1 MIPGLDAAEDALI
14 GSLGALKNQLMKS
27 LDYAMAADKSSLK
40 LGMSFTES
48 NEQLTSQMG
57 GLRGDLGTRFVAS
70 MAGMSE
76 GLQGNTAGIGR
87 LVNQQQLTGTAF
99 TKTAAIFAKMEMT
112 LGISREST
120 NKLADSIPELGK
132 RWKTSTDVLVEALDG
147 LADTFVQQKLAGMG
161 AGLPAAVM
169 ALQGEVGKS
178 MAGPLGKVMKAIF
191 DTSES
196 GWKGLTLL
204 GIGNVREQLSAA
216 TSDAQQSNIL
226 KKAIVTASNTIK
238 NFTGNGKDMYRMFG
252 VATEQISSAAFDF
265 VSMADALGKRTADMS
280 DSTANFGDQM
290 GVFLKEILIPFQDAF
305 REFFPLL
312 KDITK
317 IVSVFAKGIVQGL
330 VDSAIRIFL
339 NFDDISGKIKALGSV
354 FATLGKSILRFAA
367 WIEERAI
374 FGLGSPNE
382 KDKKAVEKMLNAD
395 LAGTFEV
402 ATGSFKGFLM
412 TVSDLA
418 FGKNSDTVKA
428 LDKLTV
434 AQMEYYKRQINMDKA
449 LHTLTSDNFATS
461 EMDSA
466 ELRQAFVDKLTK
478 IKEELGLVEE
488 NTKVVA
494 DQFRTTS
501 TFLDESSNL
510 IGRGIESMLGMNEE
524 GGTKSI
530 VEALQIAN
538 EQREAQM
545 NQNPP
550 NSSSHTSKS

>member
-1 MIPGLDAAEDALI
+1 MIPGLDAAEDALA
-14 GSLGALKNQLMKS
+14 GSMYALKDQLAKQ
-27 LDYAMAADKSSLK
+27 LNYAMAADKSSLK

-48 NEQLTSQMG
+48 NEQLTSQMA
-57 GLRGDLGTRFVAS
+57 GLRGDLGTRFTAS

-87 LVNQQQLTGTAF
+87 LVNQQQLTGTAYA
-99 TKTAAIFAKMEMT
+99 KTAAIFAKMEMT

-120 NKLADSIPELGK
+120 NKLAGSIPELGK

-178 MAGPLGKVMKAIF
+178 MAGPLGKVMRAIF

-196 GWKGLTLL
+196 GWRGLTLL

-265 VSMADALGKRTADMS
+265 VAMADALGKRTADMS
-280 DSTANFGDQM
+280 DSTADFGDQM
-290 GVFLKEILIPFQDAF
+290 GVFLQEILIPFQDAF
-305 REFFPLL
+305 KEFFPLL

-317 IVSVFAKGIVQGL
+317 IVSVFAKGIVQDL
-330 VDSAIRIFL
+330 VDSAIRLFL
-339 NFDDISGKIKALGSV
+339 NFDDVSGKIKAFGSV
-354 FATLGKSILRFAA
+354 MATLGKSIIRFAS
-367 WIEERAI
+367 WVEEKVV
-374 FGLGSPNE
+374 FGFGSSNE
-382 KDKKAVEKMLNAD
+382 KDKEYVRLALEANAKATWARGDILMSARSDAD
-395 LAGTFEV
+395 PDD
-402 ATGSFKGFLM
+402 GFPNLHIYEEIK
-412 TVSDLA
+412 
-418 FGKNSDTVKA
+418 GKNF
-428 LDKLTV
+428 
-434 AQMEYYKRQINMDKA
+434 EYYKAVLNMEKTMY
-449 LHTLTSDNFATS
+449 TLTSDHFATS

-466 ELRQAFVDKLTK
+466 QLKQALIDKLTK
-478 IKEELGLVEE
+478 IREELGLVEE

-545 NQNPP
+545 NQKQD
-550 NSSSHTSKS
+550 NSSSHNSKG

>member
-1 MIPGLDAAEDALI
+1 MIPVIPGLGAAEDALI
-14 GSLGALKNQLMKS
+14 GSLGALKNQLAKQ
-27 LDYAMAADKSSLK
+27 LNYAMAADKSSLK
-40 LGMSFTES
+40 LGMSFMES

-87 LVNQQQLTGTAF
+87 LVNQQQLTGTAYA
-99 TKTAAIFAKMEMT
+99 KTAAIFAKMEMT

-120 NKLADSIPELGK
+120 NKLAGSIPELGK

-178 MAGPLGKVMKAIF
+178 MAGPLGKVMRAIF

-196 GWKGLTLL
+196 GWRGLTLL

-216 TSDAQQSNIL
+216 KSDAQQSNIL
-226 KKAIVTASNTIK
+226 RKAIVTASNTIK

-265 VSMADALGKRTADMS
+265 VAMADALGKRTADMS
-280 DSTANFGDQM
+280 DSTADFGDQM
-290 GVFLKEILIPFQDAF
+290 MVFLKEVLIPFQDAF

-317 IVSVFAKGIVQGL
+317 IASVFAKGIVQDL
-330 VDSAIRIFL
+330 VDSGIRMFL
-339 NFDDISGKIKALGSV
+339 NFDNISGKLKTIGSLFMMVAQLMVKAALY
-354 FATLGKSILRFAA
+354 T
-367 WIEERAI
+367 EE
-374 FGLGSPNE
+374 
-382 KDKKAVEKMLNAD
+382 
-395 LAGTFEV
+395 T
-402 ATGSFKGFLM
+402 
-412 TVSDLA
+412 LA
-418 FGKNSDTVKA
+418 FGFGSPTESNQEAVRLA
-428 LDKLTV
+428 LIENPKLLKVEIAPPMDDLYGTGQYWDEETNM
-434 AQMEYYKRQINMDKA
+434 AYSTAGEYISGKQLEYYKKSIQLSTILN
-449 LHTLTSDNFATS
+449 DNYATS

-466 ELRQAFVDKLTK
+466 QLKQALIDKLTK
-478 IKEELGLVEE
+478 IREDLGLTEE